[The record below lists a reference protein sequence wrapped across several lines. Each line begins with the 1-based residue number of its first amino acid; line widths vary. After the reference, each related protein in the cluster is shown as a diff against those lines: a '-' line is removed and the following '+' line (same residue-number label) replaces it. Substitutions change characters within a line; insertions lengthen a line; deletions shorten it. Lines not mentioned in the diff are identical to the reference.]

1 MNVSRR
7 LTRIVREFQEKGI
20 RKTSSR
26 ILWDVKV
33 YRRVL
38 LMERS
43 LDEPSPEVVPRVPV
57 VFDRLKETEVDEYIR
72 FSPEAKPAV
81 IRARLDRGD
90 QCFVARHAGQIVN
103 AGWACTS
110 PSASIY
116 EWVREIK
123 LAPGEVFLTE
133 AFTLPHFR
141 SQKIQQARHSWMLRM
156 LRDAGFR
163 RAIGQVRLDNSA
175 QIRALESVGYHP
187 FAVVGYVK
195 LGRWRRDFSGPPPS
209 HRGPLQS

>member
-1 MNVSRR
+1 MNVSQRVS
-7 LTRIVREFQEKGI
+7 RIVREFQEKGI

-26 ILWDVKV
+26 ILWDIKV

-43 LDEPSPEVVPRVPV
+43 LDEPYPEVVPGVPV

-72 FSPEAKPAV
+72 FYPEAKPAV

-103 AGWACTS
+103 AGWAYTS
-110 PSASIY
+110 GASVY
-116 EWVREIK
+116 EWIREIK
-123 LAPGEVFLTE
+123 LAPSEVFLSE

-141 SQKIQQARHSWMLRM
+141 NQKIQQARHSWMLRI

-163 RAIGQVRLDNSA
+163 RVIGQVRLDNSA
-175 QIRALESVGYHP
+175 QIRALERVGYHS
-187 FAVVGYVK
+187 FAVMGYVK
-195 LGRWRRDFSGPPPS
+195 LGRWRRDFSGPPPP